1 MLIDSHCHLDYEPV
15 YSDLKNFIKKA
26 YDNNVKTFLTIG
38 TNLKSS
44 YKVDEITKEYS
55 NVYGSVGIH
64 PNSDNR
70 EILNLDQL
78 LAIKKNNK
86 KIIAFGETGLDYV
99 KNKMSKSE
107 QIDLFE
113 KHIIFAIQ
121 EEVPI
126 IVHTRAAEEDT
137 LRIIKKYCTQA
148 NFLMHCFTGNKDIL
162 AKCLDM
168 NCYISYSGIV
178 TFKSSYDIQESA
190 KLTPINRMLI
200 ETDSPYLSPEP
211 LRGKSN
217 HPANIKIIFNYL
229 ANLRGEPQNDF
240 ENNLE
245 INFKNFFFNG
255 KN

>member
-26 YDNNVKTFLTIG
+26 FDNNVKTFLTIG

-44 YKVDEITKEYS
+44 NKVDKITKEYS
-55 NVYGSVGIH
+55 TVYGSVGVH
-64 PNSDNR
+64 PNSEKN
-70 EILNLDQL
+70 EIHALDQL
-78 LAIKKNNK
+78 LSIKKKNQ
-86 KIIAFGETGLDYV
+86 KIIALGETGLDYV
-99 KNKMSKSE
+99 KKKITKNE

-113 KHIIFAIQ
+113 KHIISAIQ

-126 IVHTRAAEEDT
+126 IVHTRGAEDDT
-137 LRIIKKYCTQA
+137 LRIIKKYCSQA
-148 NFLMHCFTGNKDIL
+148 NFLMHCFTGNKDFL
-162 AKCLDM
+162 TKCLDM

-190 KLTPINRMLI
+190 KLTPTNRMLI

-211 LRGKSN
+211 LRGKLN

-229 ANLRGEPQNDF
+229 TNLRGETKNEF